1 MSDVER
7 GNEIGGRARDEKTSL
22 VRHEEEL
29 ELGTQEYEAGTV
41 RARKR
46 VETQRVERVEPRS
59 VERGDFERAPA
70 DDADSG
76 EIETLEDGSVSIPL
90 FEERLVV
97 RKELFVRERVILRKR
112 TVTEHHRIETELRK
126 EWIEVGGDV
135 EGEPPDG
142 GSTGAGREIE

>member
-126 EWIEVGGDV
+126 ERIEVEGDV

>member
-7 GNEIGGRARDEKTSL
+7 GNEIGGRARDEQTSL

-126 EWIEVGGDV
+126 ERIEVEGDV